1 MLVEFEREHTRLL
14 ERNEELEMNNKQLR
28 QLESR
33 SRNNEQKVQ
42 DLQRWLSETEK
53 LRRDLEGKVN
63 VFLLLLLAH
72 LSYAQDELLW
82 SFFVRHPSIHASAP
96 PSVNIFKRL
105 LLWSPWA
112 NFAQISYGASLG
124 RGNEKLLKW
133 SQSIDQGGRHTHIW

>member
-14 ERNEELEMNNKQLR
+14 ELNEELEMNIKQLR
-28 QLESR
+28 QLESW

-42 DLQRWLSETEK
+42 DLQWRLSETEK
-53 LRRDLEGKVN
+53 LCRDLEGKVSGF
-63 VFLLLLLAH
+63 FLLLLLAH

-82 SFFVRHPSIHASAP
+82 SFFDRCPSVR
-96 PSVNIFKRL
+96 PSVNIFKWL

-112 NFAQISYGASLG
+112 NFAQILYGASLG

-133 SQSIDQGGRHTHIW
+133 SQSIDQGGRHAHIW

>member
-14 ERNEELEMNNKQLR
+14 ERNEELEMNIKQLR

-42 DLQRWLSETEK
+42 DLQRRLSETEK
-53 LRRDLEGKVN
+53 LRRDLEGKVR
-63 VFLLLLLAH
+63 FFLLLLAH

-82 SFFVRHPSIHASAP
+82 SFFVCLPSIHVFAR
-96 PSVNIFKRL
+96 PSVNVFKRL

-133 SQSIDQGGRHTHIW
+133 SRSIDQGGRHAHIW